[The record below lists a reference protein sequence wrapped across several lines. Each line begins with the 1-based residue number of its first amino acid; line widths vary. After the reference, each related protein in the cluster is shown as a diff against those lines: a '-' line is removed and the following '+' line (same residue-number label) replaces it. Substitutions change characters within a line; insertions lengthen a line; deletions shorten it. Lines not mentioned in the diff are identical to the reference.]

1 MLGLSTFSLYLCF
14 TKLKKPN
21 KMKAENFERAKVIRA
36 EIVKLE
42 NHLNSTFDD
51 INRGSGKKVE
61 NLYKYDGRNA
71 FFCFDVPFASR
82 IGVRELIPDFYPFS
96 IENFMTIY
104 RSNIEK
110 RIAELEDEFSKL

>member
-1 MLGLSTFSLYLCF
+1 
-14 TKLKKPN
+14 
-21 KMKAENFERAKVIRA
+21 MKSENFEKAKVIRA

-42 NHLNSTFDD
+42 NHLKSTFDD
-51 INRGSGKKVE
+51 ICRSNNRKV
-61 NLYKYDGRNA
+61 NLYEHEERKA

-104 RSNIEK
+104 KSNIEK